1 MSINKVLLLFLKK
14 HRGDYS
20 TSIAQNAATY
30 PGPSYGLE
38 R

>member
-1 MSINKVLLLFLKK
+1 MFINKVLLLLLKK

-30 PGPSYGLE
+30 PGPSYGPE